1 MADRD
6 DGMRLEGV
14 PEAIGEPLRLL
25 VEQLRGALAGNLA
38 SVTVVGSALTGDYRA
53 GASDINT
60 VVVLGAHNLAAL
72 QAIAGLAKSLRKKRV
87 SPPLLMTGAYIERS
101 RDVFGVEFLD
111 FQLTHRTVVGDDPFA
126 GLSIG
131 KGDVR
136 LQCER
141 ELKATLIRLRQG
153 YIAAAANKRLVRDV
167 LISAAKG
174 LAPLLRGMLWLKDVE
189 RPQTMAATFE
199 KAGGEFLVDLGSVS
213 SVERWRHEKTRL
225 GESDIER
232 SFEAVYSTAEK
243 LAEIVDGMEVA

>member
-1 MADRD
+1 MADAD

-14 PEAIGEPLRLL
+14 PEATAEPLRLL
-25 VEQLRGALAGNLA
+25 VEALRGALAGNLE
-38 SVTVVGSALTGDYRA
+38 SVTVVGSALTGDFRA

-60 VVVLGAHNLAAL
+60 VVVLGEHNLAAL
-72 QAIAGLAKSLRKKRV
+72 QAIAGLAKSLRKRRV
-87 SPPLLMTGAYIERS
+87 SPPLLMTGSYIERS

-126 GLSIG
+126 ELTFA

-153 YIAAAANKRLVRDV
+153 FIAAAGNRKLVQDV

-174 LAPLLRGMLWLKDVE
+174 LAPLLRAMLWLKE
-189 RPQTMAATFE
+189 ANRPRMTAATFVE
-199 KAGGEFLVDLGSVS
+199 AGGSLSVDLGNVA
-213 SVERWRHEKTRL
+213 VVARWRHEKARPSE
-225 GESDIER
+225 GDIER
-232 SFEAVYSTAEK
+232 AFEGVYAAVEA
-243 LAEIVDGMEVA
+243 LARIVDAMEVA

>member
-1 MADRD
+1 MAET
-6 DGMRLEGV
+6 DGSMMLEGV
-14 PEAIGEPLRLL
+14 PEAIAGPLRVL
-25 VEQLRGALAGNLA
+25 VEQLRGALAGNLM
-38 SVTVVGSALTGDYRA
+38 SVTVVGSALTGDFRA
-53 GASDINT
+53 GASDVNT
-60 VVVLGAHNLAAL
+60 VVVLGEHNLAAL
-72 QAIAGLAKSLRKKRV
+72 QAMAGLAKALRKKRV

-111 FQLTHRTVVGDDPFA
+111 FQLTHKTVVGDDPFA

-167 LISAAKG
+167 LIATAKG
-174 LAPLLRGMLWLKDVE
+174 LAPLSRAMLWLKDVE

-199 KAGGEFLVDLGSVS
+199 KAGGEFSVDLGSVS
-213 SVERWRHEKTRL
+213 AVERWRFERVRL
-225 GESDIER
+225 GESDMER
-232 SFEAVYSTAEK
+232 AFEGVYAAVEK
-243 LAEIVDGMEVA
+243 LAQIVDAMEVA

>member
-6 DGMRLEGV
+6 ESMMLEGV
-14 PEAIGEPLRLL
+14 PEAIAEPLRLL
-25 VEQLRGALAGNLA
+25 VEKLRGSLAGNLA
-38 SVTVVGSALTGDYRA
+38 SVTVVGSALTDDYRA

-60 VVVLGAHNLAAL
+60 VVVLGEHRTAAL

-126 GLSIG
+126 GLSFS

-153 YIAAAANKRLVRDV
+153 YVAAAANKKLVRDV
-167 LISAAKG
+167 LIAAAKG
-174 LAPLLRGMLWLKDVE
+174 LAPLLRAMLWLKDGE
-189 RPQTMAATFE
+189 RPGTMAATFE
-199 KAGGEFLVDLGSVS
+199 KAGGAFSVDLGSVS
-213 SVERWRHEKTRL
+213 AVERWRYEKTRL

-232 SFEAVYSTAEK
+232 GFDGVYAAVEK
-243 LAEIVDGMEVA
+243 LAQIVDAMEVT